1 MRAPPDISSGAVVDG
16 NKSSVQQLFMQL
28 GERPSTR
35 SARADSVFR
44 RLRETD
50 DDKIRALFTRSA
62 KLQDSR
68 LNPFRRSE

>member
-1 MRAPPDISSGAVVDG
+1 VSGE
-16 NKSSVQQLFMQL
+16 KSSVQQLFMQL

-50 DDKIRALFTRSA
+50 EDKIRALFTRST
-62 KLQDSR
+62 KLQESR